1 MEGLLSLAKMK
12 VQQAEVFSV
21 SSRETT
27 VHFEANQLK
36 QVHSKESAMKV
47 LRVMKDGRIGLAA
60 GNGTGDSAALLDM
73 AIETSQFG
81 IPVDFQF
88 PGLGSY
94 PEVDTFDSQVEK
106 IATEHMIELGRELVS
121 RLTGYSPGLL
131 CDAEIV
137 KSMHT
142 IGIVNSQ
149 GCHMSYNKSIFAM
162 GVEGMLVKD
171 TDMLFVGED
180 ESSGCL
186 SAGVDILVERVI
198 RQLDLAARN
207 AAVSTKVLPVVF
219 TPHAIASAFMVPL
232 SSAFNGKLVYEGAS
246 ALKGKLGKQ
255 VFDRKLSLWDD
266 ATVEYGVGSRPC
278 DDEGVPSQRISLI
291 DKGVVSHFLYDL
303 HTAALAGTRSTG
315 SGGRGGGGFPK
326 PGPTSLII
334 GEGDVSLGSMVAGM
348 KEGLV
353 VEHLIGGGQGD
364 ALSGDFGGNVLLGY
378 KVENGEMVGR
388 VKDTMVAGNV
398 YRDLREIVL
407 GDEARWVGSSLRT
420 PWIYSPRIS
429 VSAKGV

>member
-1 MEGLLSLAKMK
+1 MEGLLSRAKMK

-36 QVHSKESAMKV
+36 QVHSKESVMKV
-47 LRVMKDGRIGLAA
+47 LRIMKDGRIGLAA

-88 PGLGSY
+88 PALGSY
-94 PEVDTFDSQVEK
+94 PEVDTFDSRVEK
-106 IATEHMIELGRELVS
+106 IATERMIELGRELVS
-121 RLTGYSPGLL
+121 RVSGHSPRLL

-142 IGIVNSQ
+142 IGIANSQ
-149 GCHMSYNKSIFAM
+149 GCRMSYNKSIFAM

-180 ESSGCL
+180 ESSCRL

-198 RQLDLAARN
+198 RQLDLAARS

-232 SSAFNGKLVYEGAS
+232 SSAFNGKLVHEGAS
-246 ALKGKLGKQ
+246 ALKGKLGNQ

-315 SGGRGGGGFPK
+315 NGGRGGGGFPK
-326 PGPTSLII
+326 PDPTSLII
-334 GEGDVSLGSMVAGM
+334 GEGDVSLESMVAGM

-378 KVENGEMVGR
+378 KVENGEMIGR

-407 GDEARWVGSSLRT
+407 GDKARWVGGSLRT
-420 PWIYSPRIS
+420 PWIYCPRIS
-429 VSAKGV
+429 VSAKGS